1 MRFGC
6 QFLSNNSISL
16 AQVCSQKKG
25 LFFDVLCFFLK
36 EKAWMEMIDGT
47 KEELLLMSQ
56 WAINDEG
63 GRGKRLFDRLK
74 KRLLI
79 NSFFIAPFINTHS
92 TK

>member
-1 MRFGC
+1 M
-6 QFLSNNSISL
+6 
-16 AQVCSQKKG
+16 
-25 LFFDVLCFFLK
+25 FFLK

-63 GRGKRLFDRLK
+63 GGRGKRLFDRLK

-79 NSFFIAPFINTHS
+79 NSFFIAPFINTH
-92 TK
+92 TYIAQNE

>member
-1 MRFGC
+1 
-6 QFLSNNSISL
+6 
-16 AQVCSQKKG
+16 
-25 LFFDVLCFFLK
+25 
-36 EKAWMEMIDGT
+36 MEMIDGT

>member
-1 MRFGC
+1 MFC
-6 QFLSNNSISL
+6 
-16 AQVCSQKKG
+16 V
-25 LFFDVLCFFLK
+25 FLK

>member
-1 MRFGC
+1 MFC
-6 QFLSNNSISL
+6 
-16 AQVCSQKKG
+16 V
-25 LFFDVLCFFLK
+25 FLK

-79 NSFFIAPFINTHS
+79 NSFFIAPFINTHTYIAQNEWMNVHWIVLLGTS
-92 TK
+92 NVTLDLLGQT